1 MKPQGVLGIFGDMD
15 TACAAIR
22 ELKSSGYGRL
32 EVLSPAPH
40 HELEHALDDGPSGV
54 KWFTL
59 TGALTGLASAIGL
72 TTWTS
77 NDWPL
82 VTGGKPIVI
91 SPGYFVI
98 MFELTVLFSAI
109 FSLTGFI
116 VLSRLPHT
124 RLRVG
129 YDERFSDA
137 SIGIWLPVARERFDA
152 ATAALKKHGAE
163 EVKLETR

>member
-1 MKPQGVLGIFGDMD
+1 MKPQGVLGIYGDLD
-15 TACAAIR
+15 TACSAIR
-22 ELKSSGYGRL
+22 SLKQSGYGNMQ
-32 EVLSPAPH
+32 VLSPAPH

-59 TGALTGLASAIGL
+59 TGALTGLCSAIAL

-77 NDWPL
+77 QDWPL

-98 MFELTVLFSAI
+98 MFELTVLFAAI
-109 FSLTGFI
+109 FSVTGFI

-129 YDERFSDA
+129 YDERFSD
-137 SIGIWLPVARERFDA
+137 SSVGIWLPVSGDKASA
-152 ATAALKKHGAE
+152 ASEALKKAGAE
-163 EVKLETR
+163 EVKVDAR